1 MKLITGLFGLL
12 YDLVIGDCWQIAA
25 ETAAILLAGIGM
37 LRLHLLPAGSFSIL
51 LGAALMLVA
60 AVVIY
65 LEGRISHA
73 RLTRRADA
81 SGGMD

>member
-1 MKLITGLFGLL
+1 
-12 YDLVIGDCWQIAA
+12 
-25 ETAAILLAGIGM
+25 
-37 LRLHLLPAGSFSIL
+37 
-51 LGAALMLVA
+51 MLVA

-81 SGGMD
+81 SGGMDWITHVSSNPSVTRHCRRRWATSHFAAVH